1 MVDVAAPMQWV
12 STILKLG
19 RKYQVDFMVE
29 EAMRRLI
36 AACPKN
42 NSRASAL
49 HAKTAI
55 RDYEGGGMEISI
67 INLARSFDLPMLLPH
82 AFRRCRTQTS
92 VENLIH
98 GVDRG
103 DGTFEHLSSE
113 DLAICIKER
122 ETRARHL
129 NMSPGQVLG
138 VVLVVGIYWQ
148 FLRRVIQ

>member
-113 DLAICIKER
+113 DLATCIKER
-122 ETRARHL
+122 EIRAQVVG
-129 NMSPGQVLG
+129 MGQVL
-138 VVLVVGIYWQ
+138 VVVVAVGIYWRL
-148 FLRRVIQ
+148 LRRVIQ